1 MRVDK
6 DDHKTSENNLR
17 QSVEYL
23 SVLVRVA
30 VTVALAAVGV
40 RRHVHGVPRSRLT
53 VRLGRLK
60 IIILDHLYCTSV
72 MYVYCVFQKYH

>member
-23 SVLVRVA
+23 SVLMRVA
-30 VTVALAAVGV
+30 VALAPVGV
-40 RRHVHGVPRSRLT
+40 RGHVHGVPRSRLT

-60 IIILDHLYCTSV
+60 SMVLDHLFYMYCTCTEV
-72 MYVYCVFQKYH
+72 

>member
-1 MRVDK
+1 MRVVK
-6 DDHKTSENNLR
+6 DNHRTSENNLR

-23 SVLVRVA
+23 SVLVRVGVGVA
-30 VTVALAAVGV
+30 VALAPVGV

-60 IIILDHLYCTSV
+60 SMVLDRGA
-72 MYVYCVFQKYH
+72 

>member
-1 MRVDK
+1 MRVVK
-6 DDHKTSENNLR
+6 DDHRTSENNLR

-30 VTVALAAVGV
+30 VALAPVGV
-40 RRHVHGVPRSRLT
+40 RRHIHGVPRSRLT

-60 IIILDHLYCTSV
+60 IIILNNLCCTYV
-72 MYVYCVFQKYH
+72 LYVYCVFQKYH